1 MSIET
6 STNFKK
12 VQCNISKLTVRGHR
26 GHGMEGKTVEVEVM
40 VVMAEGDLTLAEEIE
55 VQLEQKILGTSWR
68 WRLFQII
75 QY

>member
-1 MSIET
+1 
-6 STNFKK
+6 
-12 VQCNISKLTVRGHR
+12 
-26 GHGMEGKTVEVEVM
+26 MEGKTVEVEVM